1 MAATTAPASTPAAAL
16 RWRQQ
21 EFARIFNVRTVAA
34 TFVVAALV
42 AVWTSLYSWFAQ
54 DWSQAIAHTVYMTR
68 QTLFSALFVLLA
80 MAIAEATLPGSMPRL
95 ARGSAI
101 VVMIALG
108 AFGSTLVRLYF
119 GRAGSSM
126 QGLSLINWVLF
137 VGVIWTLIGVI
148 GYSVLAGL
156 READRHRLAL
166 EQARADEACLQAQM
180 AEANLSAL
188 QAQIEPHF
196 LFNTLANVRRLYEID
211 AGRGRSMLGH
221 LVDYLR
227 SALPSMRSSGS
238 TLGRELD
245 LIRSYLTILQL
256 RMGERLRFAIDHG
269 TASLAAELPP
279 MVLPTL
285 VENAIKHGL
294 SALPE
299 GGAVDVRAL
308 QQGDQLVVQVADT
321 GAGFSGA
328 SGSGVGLANTRAR
341 LAALYGSGASLKLSD
356 NTPRGVVAEIRVPHR
371 MATAPS
377 ASGEFRA

>member
-1 MAATTAPASTPAAAL
+1 MAATTAPASASSATR

-21 EFARIFNVRTVAA
+21 DFARVFNPRTVAA
-34 TFVVAALV
+34 TSIVAFLV
-42 AVWTSLYSWFAQ
+42 ALWSVLYAWFVM
-54 DWSQAIAHTVYMTR
+54 DWSQALADTVYMTR
-68 QTLFSALFVLLA
+68 QTLFSALSVLLA
-80 MAIAEATLPGSMPRL
+80 MAIAEAALPESMARL
-95 ARGSAI
+95 ARAVAI
-101 VVMIALG
+101 VFIIALG
-108 AFGSTLVRLYF
+108 AFGSTVVRQVF
-119 GRAGSSM
+119 GRGDCCNAGIDL
-126 QGLSLINWVLF
+126 LSWVLF
-137 VGVIWTLIGVI
+137 VGIIWTLIGAV
-148 GYSVLAGL
+148 GYGVLAGL
-156 READRHRLAL
+156 REAERQQLAL
-166 EQARADEACLQAQM
+166 AQARADEACLQTQM
-180 AEANLSAL
+180 VEANLSAL

-211 AGRGRSMLGH
+211 AGRGRSMLRH

-256 RMGERLRFAIDHG
+256 RMGDRLRFIIEPG
-269 TASLAAELPP
+269 TASLDAELPP

-299 GGAVDVRAL
+299 GGAVNVHAQ
-308 QQGDQLVVQVADT
+308 QQGDQLVVRVADT

-341 LAALYGSGASLKLSD
+341 LAALHGSGASLKLS
-356 NTPRGVVAEIRVPHR
+356 NNMPRGVVAEIRVPYR
-371 MATAPS
+371 VVS
-377 ASGEFRA
+377 ASSAPAEVRA

>member
-1 MAATTAPASTPAAAL
+1 M
-16 RWRQQ
+16 
-21 EFARIFNVRTVAA
+21 RIFNLRTVAA
-34 TFVVAALV
+34 TCFIAVLV
-42 AVWTSLYSWFAQ
+42 AIWSILYVWFVM
-54 DWSQAIAHTVYMTR
+54 DWSRAIADTAYMTR

-80 MAIAEATLPGSMPRL
+80 MAIAEATLPESMPRL
-95 ARGSAI
+95 ARAATI
-101 VVMIALG
+101 VFMIALG
-108 AFGSTLVRLYF
+108 AFGSTLVRSYF
-119 GRAGSSM
+119 GRSGSNVH
-126 QGLSLINWVLF
+126 GLALLNWVLF
-137 VGVIWTLIGVI
+137 VGVGWTLIGAI
-148 GYSVLAGL
+148 GYSVLAGM
-156 READRHRLAL
+156 REAERQQLAL
-166 EQARADEACLQAQM
+166 EQARADEACLSAQM
-180 AEANLSAL
+180 VEANLSAL

-211 AGRGRSMLGH
+211 AGRGRSMLGR

-256 RMGERLRFAIDHG
+256 RMGDRLRFAIEPG
-269 TASLAAELPP
+269 TASLDAELPP

-299 GGAVDVRAL
+299 GGAVDVRAHRH
-308 QQGDQLVVQVADT
+308 GDQLVVQVADT

-341 LAALYGSGASLKLSD
+341 LAALHGSGACLMLS
-356 NTPRGVVAEIRVPHR
+356 NNAPRGVVAEVRVPYR
-371 MATAPS
+371 ITMAPCNS
-377 ASGEFRA
+377 AEPCA